1 MDFCDLIVSMEQG
14 EISPRP
20 VVGAIV
26 VVSGLAVSFLL
37 WLLYVHRASADF
49 AGRWMFLPTLNA
61 LLNGLCAIALCVGLY
76 FFKHHNRE
84 AHRTSMLLA
93 FAFSSVFLISYI
105 VNHALHGDT
114 IFPGHGAVRTLY
126 LSILASHV
134 ILSVVAL
141 PMVLTTFFF
150 SLTGRFAM
158 HRRIARLTFPIWLY
172 VSITG
177 VVVFVFL
184 KAYAYFP
191 SVDRVLRDAK
201 LRRHVHRRSSRFH
214 LLQRPQSSPLRCVV
228 PDMTLCD
235 QSSGCCAGRSSPD
248 WRAC

>member
-1 MDFCDLIVSMEQG
+1 MERID
-14 EISPRP
+14 ISPRP
-20 VVGAIV
+20 VVGVII

-37 WLLYVHRASADF
+37 WLLYVHHASADF
-49 AGRWMFLPTLNA
+49 AGRWMFLPLLNA
-61 LLNGLCAIALCVGLY
+61 ILNGSCAIALCVGLY
-76 FFKHHNRE
+76 FIKHHRPE

-134 ILSVVAL
+134 ILSIIAL

-158 HRRIARLTFPIWLY
+158 HRRIARFTFPVWLY

-184 KAYAYFP
+184 KLYAHQARY
-191 SVDRVLRDAK
+191 
-201 LRRHVHRRSSRFH
+201 
-214 LLQRPQSSPLRCVV
+214 
-228 PDMTLCD
+228 
-235 QSSGCCAGRSSPD
+235 
-248 WRAC
+248 